1 MHLLRLS
8 GLIAV
13 AGLLYGQAAARTRVI
28 GVVTEAHASG
38 ATVKTDTGDVYSV
51 VFLPETRFQKVA
63 PGEKDLSKA
72 QTISASDLA
81 QGDRVLARG
90 TASADQKTL
99 TAQSVILM
107 SARDIAQKNEKER
120 AEWMHR
126 GVGGL
131 VVSSDPAAKEIKIR
145 IPSMF
150 GQQHLMTVV
159 AKDTTT
165 FRRYAPDSVRF
176 SDAKPSTLA
185 ELEPGD
191 QLRAL
196 GDKNEDGTRLVADE
210 VVSGSFRTAAGTVT
224 ALDPASG
231 EVQIKELGTGK
242 PLTIKVTSEAS
253 LRRLPQ
259 LPFAGPGGPGQGGT
273 GGGVR
278 SGQPPQGAPAGGPP
292 GAGMHRGGPDIQQMI
307 ERMPAISIN
316 DIKPGETIIV
326 SSTRGADPNRMTAV
340 TLLAGADALIAMSQ
354 AATARS
360 QGQRPA
366 AGGQS
371 MGDWNLGDMS
381 MIPMP

>member
-63 PGEKDLSKA
+63 PGEKDLSQA

-131 VVSSDPAAKEIKIR
+131 VVSSDPAAREIKIR

-259 LPFAGPGGPGQGGT
+259 LPFAVPGGPGQGGT

>member
-63 PGEKDLSKA
+63 PGEKDLSQA

-131 VVSSDPAAKEIKIR
+131 VVSSDPAAREIKIR